1 MRSPLEIRYR
11 FGPLERR
18 GWIGALRPG
27 QLAILSTAVFLTILA
42 VQALK
47 SGVGLFLGVLILSFG
62 ALLTFVP
69 LYGRPLNE
77 WVPVIGVF
85 MARKATGRSRFRSR
99 APEAGTRFAGG
110 DEAVKLPDSIGRVE
124 LLAFPFR
131 GVELGVL
138 ADRTNHTFS
147 AVIQARARSFVLLDP
162 VDKAHRLAGWAGV
175 IAGLAREGSPI
186 SRVQWIERTAP
197 DDPDALSRYLRE
209 AIDPSIGLDALPL
222 QSYLRLTHAAAPVT
236 EQHELYIVLQVNAS
250 KAGRAIKQAG
260 GKDTGAC
267 MVLARELE
275 TMARRL
281 ESAEVEVLH
290 ALGPRRLA
298 ATIRLSYDPHARAN
312 LARLDSV
319 DPNRS
324 GVSPRNAWPMRAEEH
339 WSYYRTNDVVH
350 ATYWI
355 AEWPRI
361 DVGPDFLAP
370 LLVQTRSMRTVAVT
384 MEPVPPLKAM
394 RAVGFAKTAEPGR
407 RREPPRAGAR
417 RRPRRRPLLR
427 LHHRHR
433 RQPRSPRRSHRR
445 GRARRRPVPPGTPAL
460 RRRTGTHLLLHA
472 ANGPRPE
479 MRIKPRR
486 PAHRVTTAHL
496 QAAYPFISE
505 GGLGSE
511 GVYIGRDVFG
521 GSFCYDAWSLY
532 GKEITG
538 PNMLVIGQIGYAK
551 SSLVK
556 TFLWRQLLFGR
567 TAWVIDPKG
576 EYDALA
582 AMCGVEP
589 IRFASGGSLRLNP
602 LDPMIGGD
610 AQLALLRSI
619 SGVMLGRNL
628 RPEEDACLERA
639 HDEAVVEAARR
650 NSQPIIPQVV
660 NRLLEPS
667 DATAHE
673 LRTSTVRLAEDG
685 RQLALS
691 LRRMGA
697 GDLRGM
703 FDGPTSPGLDLSGR
717 LVVFNLREVKD
728 EARPILMACTAA
740 WLQGSWARNDGVRRI
755 VVLDEAWVVL
765 RHLAIAR
772 WLRESWKL
780 ARQYGVQNIAVMHR
794 LSDLTAAGDSGS
806 EQVQLAKGLLEDSE
820 TRVIYRQS
828 PGEVEQARELLGL
841 TQTEVEQI
849 PMLERGEALWRVGR
863 RSFIVQHRIDPL
875 LEREIVDTD
884 ANMGPRSAPWITA
897 EADEAVDSAS

>member
-1 MRSPLEIRYR
+1 
-11 FGPLERR
+11 
-18 GWIGALRPG
+18 
-27 QLAILSTAVFLTILA
+27 
-42 VQALK
+42 
-47 SGVGLFLGVLILSFG
+47 
-62 ALLTFVP
+62 
-69 LYGRPLNE
+69 
-77 WVPVIGVF
+77 
-85 MARKATGRSRFRSR
+85 
-99 APEAGTRFAGG
+99 
-110 DEAVKLPDSIGRVE
+110 
-124 LLAFPFR
+124 
-131 GVELGVL
+131 
-138 ADRTNHTFS
+138 
-147 AVIQARARSFVLLDP
+147 
-162 VDKAHRLAGWAGV
+162 
-175 IAGLAREGSPI
+175 
-186 SRVQWIERTAP
+186 
-197 DDPDALSRYLRE
+197 
-209 AIDPSIGLDALPL
+209 
-222 QSYLRLTHAAAPVT
+222 
-236 EQHELYIVLQVNAS
+236 
-250 KAGRAIKQAG
+250 
-260 GKDTGAC
+260 
-267 MVLARELE
+267 
-275 TMARRL
+275 
-281 ESAEVEVLH
+281 
-290 ALGPRRLA
+290 
-298 ATIRLSYDPHARAN
+298 
-312 LARLDSV
+312 
-319 DPNRS
+319 
-324 GVSPRNAWPMRAEEH
+324 
-339 WSYYRTNDVVH
+339 
-350 ATYWI
+350 
-355 AEWPRI
+355 
-361 DVGPDFLAP
+361 
-370 LLVQTRSMRTVAVT
+370 
-384 MEPVPPLKAM
+384 
-394 RAVGFAKTAEPGR
+394 
-407 RREPPRAGAR
+407 
-417 RRPRRRPLLR
+417 
-427 LHHRHR
+427 
-433 RQPRSPRRSHRR
+433 
-445 GRARRRPVPPGTPAL
+445 
-460 RRRTGTHLLLHA
+460 
-472 ANGPRPE
+472 

-521 GSFCYDAWSLY
+521 GSFCYDAWALY
-532 GKEITG
+532 GREITG

-551 SSLVK
+551 SSLIK

-589 IRFASGGSLRLNP
+589 IRFASGGTLRLNP

-639 HDEAVVEAARR
+639 HDEAVVEAVRR

-673 LRTSTVRLAEDG
+673 LRTSTARLAEDG

-884 ANMGPRSAPWITA
+884 ANMGPRAGPWVTP

>member
-1 MRSPLEIRYR
+1 
-11 FGPLERR
+11 
-18 GWIGALRPG
+18 
-27 QLAILSTAVFLTILA
+27 
-42 VQALK
+42 
-47 SGVGLFLGVLILSFG
+47 
-62 ALLTFVP
+62 
-69 LYGRPLNE
+69 
-77 WVPVIGVF
+77 
-85 MARKATGRSRFRSR
+85 
-99 APEAGTRFAGG
+99 
-110 DEAVKLPDSIGRVE
+110 
-124 LLAFPFR
+124 
-131 GVELGVL
+131 
-138 ADRTNHTFS
+138 
-147 AVIQARARSFVLLDP
+147 
-162 VDKAHRLAGWAGV
+162 
-175 IAGLAREGSPI
+175 
-186 SRVQWIERTAP
+186 
-197 DDPDALSRYLRE
+197 
-209 AIDPSIGLDALPL
+209 
-222 QSYLRLTHAAAPVT
+222 
-236 EQHELYIVLQVNAS
+236 
-250 KAGRAIKQAG
+250 
-260 GKDTGAC
+260 
-267 MVLARELE
+267 
-275 TMARRL
+275 
-281 ESAEVEVLH
+281 
-290 ALGPRRLA
+290 
-298 ATIRLSYDPHARAN
+298 
-312 LARLDSV
+312 
-319 DPNRS
+319 
-324 GVSPRNAWPMRAEEH
+324 
-339 WSYYRTNDVVH
+339 
-350 ATYWI
+350 
-355 AEWPRI
+355 
-361 DVGPDFLAP
+361 
-370 LLVQTRSMRTVAVT
+370 MRT
-384 MEPVPPLKAM
+384 
-394 RAVGFAKTAEPGR
+394 
-407 RREPPRAGAR
+407 
-417 RRPRRRPLLR
+417 
-427 LHHRHR
+427 
-433 RQPRSPRRSHRR
+433 
-445 GRARRRPVPPGTPAL
+445 
-460 RRRTGTHLLLHA
+460 
-472 ANGPRPE
+472 
-479 MRIKPRR
+479 KPRR

-556 TFLWRQLLFGR
+556 CLDEDTEILDPRTGILHTIGQVFKDPQVDRVATLRDRRRVEAVPITAKVDVGMSPCLRITFASGRSVTTTPEHPYLMPDGWRRADTLKVGETAALPARMPFPEEPVRLLDEEVDVLAVLLAEGCYVPSQTGGVRFSSDEPEIIDRMRIAGHRLGFEVRHVGRYDYALTGHVTFDSPPEGRCACGCGAPTLTATRTRGGNVKGQPSRYAPGHSSRRGAVATLLRRNGVPRALAKHKVIPDSVFRLPAGQLARFLGVFWMCDGTVSKTGVEITLASERMVRQLQHLLLRFGVQSRVRFHATAIGDRPFDAWTLRVYSHCERSFLDSIPLWGLKRAKLEARCAARTRPVQANCGAPSASRELRAELAALTRGPDGRVDTVPFRRIERLLGATYRFQFSHLFNLATGRINRPAFRAFCEEYGIGERYGWLLDSDVFWDRIVAIEDAGECHVYDLTVEPTACFVANDVVVHNTFLWRQLLFGR

-582 AMCGVEP
+582 AMCKVEP

-639 HDEAVVEAARR
+639 HHEAVVEAVSRH
-650 NSQPIIPQVV
+650 SQPIIPQVV

-673 LRTSTVRLAEDG
+673 LRTSTARLAEDG

-794 LSDLTAAGDSGS
+794 LSDLTAAGDAGS

-863 RSFIVQHRIDPL
+863 RSFIVQHRIDPI

-884 ANMGPRSAPWITA
+884 ANMGPRSAPWMTS
-897 EADEAVDSAS
+897 EADEAVDSVS

>member
-1 MRSPLEIRYR
+1 
-11 FGPLERR
+11 
-18 GWIGALRPG
+18 
-27 QLAILSTAVFLTILA
+27 
-42 VQALK
+42 
-47 SGVGLFLGVLILSFG
+47 
-62 ALLTFVP
+62 
-69 LYGRPLNE
+69 
-77 WVPVIGVF
+77 
-85 MARKATGRSRFRSR
+85 
-99 APEAGTRFAGG
+99 
-110 DEAVKLPDSIGRVE
+110 
-124 LLAFPFR
+124 
-131 GVELGVL
+131 
-138 ADRTNHTFS
+138 
-147 AVIQARARSFVLLDP
+147 
-162 VDKAHRLAGWAGV
+162 
-175 IAGLAREGSPI
+175 
-186 SRVQWIERTAP
+186 
-197 DDPDALSRYLRE
+197 
-209 AIDPSIGLDALPL
+209 
-222 QSYLRLTHAAAPVT
+222 
-236 EQHELYIVLQVNAS
+236 
-250 KAGRAIKQAG
+250 
-260 GKDTGAC
+260 
-267 MVLARELE
+267 
-275 TMARRL
+275 
-281 ESAEVEVLH
+281 
-290 ALGPRRLA
+290 
-298 ATIRLSYDPHARAN
+298 
-312 LARLDSV
+312 
-319 DPNRS
+319 
-324 GVSPRNAWPMRAEEH
+324 
-339 WSYYRTNDVVH
+339 
-350 ATYWI
+350 
-355 AEWPRI
+355 
-361 DVGPDFLAP
+361 
-370 LLVQTRSMRTVAVT
+370 MRT
-384 MEPVPPLKAM
+384 
-394 RAVGFAKTAEPGR
+394 
-407 RREPPRAGAR
+407 
-417 RRPRRRPLLR
+417 
-427 LHHRHR
+427 
-433 RQPRSPRRSHRR
+433 
-445 GRARRRPVPPGTPAL
+445 
-460 RRRTGTHLLLHA
+460 
-472 ANGPRPE
+472 
-479 MRIKPRR
+479 KPRR
-486 PAHRVTTAHL
+486 FAHRVTTAHL

-556 TFLWRQLLFGR
+556 TFLWRQMLFGR

-582 AMCGVEP
+582 AMCRVEP
-589 IRFASGGSLRLNP
+589 IRFVSGGSLRLNP

-673 LRTSTVRLAEDG
+673 LRTSTARLAEDG

-794 LSDLTAAGDSGS
+794 LSDLTAAGDAGS

-884 ANMGPRSAPWITA
+884 ANMGPRSAPWMTS
-897 EADEAVDSAS
+897 EADEAVDSVS

>member
-1 MRSPLEIRYR
+1 
-11 FGPLERR
+11 
-18 GWIGALRPG
+18 
-27 QLAILSTAVFLTILA
+27 
-42 VQALK
+42 
-47 SGVGLFLGVLILSFG
+47 
-62 ALLTFVP
+62 
-69 LYGRPLNE
+69 
-77 WVPVIGVF
+77 
-85 MARKATGRSRFRSR
+85 
-99 APEAGTRFAGG
+99 
-110 DEAVKLPDSIGRVE
+110 
-124 LLAFPFR
+124 
-131 GVELGVL
+131 
-138 ADRTNHTFS
+138 
-147 AVIQARARSFVLLDP
+147 
-162 VDKAHRLAGWAGV
+162 
-175 IAGLAREGSPI
+175 
-186 SRVQWIERTAP
+186 
-197 DDPDALSRYLRE
+197 
-209 AIDPSIGLDALPL
+209 
-222 QSYLRLTHAAAPVT
+222 
-236 EQHELYIVLQVNAS
+236 
-250 KAGRAIKQAG
+250 
-260 GKDTGAC
+260 
-267 MVLARELE
+267 
-275 TMARRL
+275 
-281 ESAEVEVLH
+281 
-290 ALGPRRLA
+290 
-298 ATIRLSYDPHARAN
+298 
-312 LARLDSV
+312 
-319 DPNRS
+319 
-324 GVSPRNAWPMRAEEH
+324 
-339 WSYYRTNDVVH
+339 
-350 ATYWI
+350 
-355 AEWPRI
+355 
-361 DVGPDFLAP
+361 
-370 LLVQTRSMRTVAVT
+370 MRT
-384 MEPVPPLKAM
+384 
-394 RAVGFAKTAEPGR
+394 
-407 RREPPRAGAR
+407 
-417 RRPRRRPLLR
+417 
-427 LHHRHR
+427 
-433 RQPRSPRRSHRR
+433 
-445 GRARRRPVPPGTPAL
+445 
-460 RRRTGTHLLLHA
+460 
-472 ANGPRPE
+472 
-479 MRIKPRR
+479 KPRR

-505 GGLGSE
+505 GGLGSD

-556 TFLWRQLLFGR
+556 TFLWRQMLFGR

-576 EYDALA
+576 EYDQLA

-589 IRFASGGSLRLNP
+589 IRFASGGTLRLNP

-619 SGVMLGRNL
+619 SEVMLGRNL

-639 HDEAVVEAARR
+639 HHEAVVEAGTR
-650 NSQPIIPQVV
+650 NSQPIIPRVV

-667 DATAHE
+667 DATAYE
-673 LRTSTVRLAEDG
+673 LRTSTARLAEDG

-841 TQTEVEQI
+841 TQTEIEQI

-863 RSFIVQHRIDPL
+863 RSFIVQHRIDPM

-884 ANMGPRSAPWITA
+884 ANMGPRSAPWVT
-897 EADEAVDSAS
+897 EADEAVDSVS

>member
-1 MRSPLEIRYR
+1 
-11 FGPLERR
+11 
-18 GWIGALRPG
+18 
-27 QLAILSTAVFLTILA
+27 
-42 VQALK
+42 
-47 SGVGLFLGVLILSFG
+47 
-62 ALLTFVP
+62 
-69 LYGRPLNE
+69 
-77 WVPVIGVF
+77 
-85 MARKATGRSRFRSR
+85 
-99 APEAGTRFAGG
+99 
-110 DEAVKLPDSIGRVE
+110 
-124 LLAFPFR
+124 
-131 GVELGVL
+131 
-138 ADRTNHTFS
+138 
-147 AVIQARARSFVLLDP
+147 
-162 VDKAHRLAGWAGV
+162 
-175 IAGLAREGSPI
+175 
-186 SRVQWIERTAP
+186 
-197 DDPDALSRYLRE
+197 
-209 AIDPSIGLDALPL
+209 
-222 QSYLRLTHAAAPVT
+222 
-236 EQHELYIVLQVNAS
+236 
-250 KAGRAIKQAG
+250 
-260 GKDTGAC
+260 
-267 MVLARELE
+267 
-275 TMARRL
+275 
-281 ESAEVEVLH
+281 
-290 ALGPRRLA
+290 
-298 ATIRLSYDPHARAN
+298 
-312 LARLDSV
+312 
-319 DPNRS
+319 
-324 GVSPRNAWPMRAEEH
+324 
-339 WSYYRTNDVVH
+339 
-350 ATYWI
+350 
-355 AEWPRI
+355 
-361 DVGPDFLAP
+361 
-370 LLVQTRSMRTVAVT
+370 MRT
-384 MEPVPPLKAM
+384 
-394 RAVGFAKTAEPGR
+394 
-407 RREPPRAGAR
+407 
-417 RRPRRRPLLR
+417 
-427 LHHRHR
+427 
-433 RQPRSPRRSHRR
+433 
-445 GRARRRPVPPGTPAL
+445 
-460 RRRTGTHLLLHA
+460 
-472 ANGPRPE
+472 
-479 MRIKPRR
+479 KPRR

-582 AMCGVEP
+582 AMCKVEP

-639 HDEAVVEAARR
+639 HHEAVVEAASRH
-650 NSQPIIPQVV
+650 SQPIIPQVV

-673 LRTSTVRLAEDG
+673 LRTSTARLAEEG

-863 RSFIVQHRIDPL
+863 RSFIVQHRIDPI

-884 ANMGPRSAPWITA
+884 ANMGPRSAPWMTS
-897 EADEAVDSAS
+897 EADEAVDSVS

>member
-1 MRSPLEIRYR
+1 VFRLP
-11 FGPLERR
+11 
-18 GWIGALRPG
+18 AD
-27 QLAILSTAVFLTILA
+27 QLAR
-42 VQALK
+42 
-47 SGVGLFLGVLILSFG
+47 FLGVF
-62 ALLTFVP
+62 
-69 LYGRPLNE
+69 
-77 WVPVIGVF
+77 W
-85 MARKATGRSRFRSR
+85 MCD
-99 APEAGTRFAGG
+99 GTVS
-110 DEAVKLPDSIGRVE
+110 ET
-124 LLAFPFR
+124 
-131 GVELGVL
+131 GVEITL
-138 ADRTNHTFS
+138 AS
-147 AVIQARARSFVLLDP
+147 E
-162 VDKAHRLAGWAGV
+162 RLV
-175 IAGLAREGSPI
+175 R
-186 SRVQWIERTAP
+186 Q
-197 DDPDALSRYLRE
+197 
-209 AIDPSIGLDALPL
+209 L
-222 QSYLRLTHAAAPVT
+222 Q
-236 EQHELYIVLQVNAS
+236 
-250 KAGRAIKQAG
+250 
-260 GKDTGAC
+260 
-267 MVLARELE
+267 
-275 TMARRL
+275 
-281 ESAEVEVLH
+281 
-290 ALGPRRLA
+290 
-298 ATIRLSYDPHARAN
+298 
-312 LARLDSV
+312 
-319 DPNRS
+319 
-324 GVSPRNAWPMRAEEH
+324 
-339 WSYYRTNDVVH
+339 
-350 ATYWI
+350 
-355 AEWPRI
+355 
-361 DVGPDFLAP
+361 
-370 LLVQTRSMRTVAVT
+370 
-384 MEPVPPLKAM
+384 
-394 RAVGFAKTAEPGR
+394 
-407 RREPPRAGAR
+407 
-417 RRPRRRPLLR
+417 
-427 LHHRHR
+427 
-433 RQPRSPRRSHRR
+433 
-445 GRARRRPVPPGTPAL
+445 
-460 RRRTGTHLLLHA
+460 HLLLRFGIQSRVRFHA
-472 ANGPRPE
+472 TAIGDRPF
-479 MRIKPRR
+479 
-486 PAHRVTTAHL
+486 A
-496 QAAYPFISE
+496 
-505 GGLGSE
+505 
-511 GVYIGRDVFG
+511 
-521 GSFCYDAWSLY
+521 AWSLRVY
-532 GKEITG
+532 SHCDQTFLDTIPLWGIKRAKLAALCATRTG
-538 PNMLVIGQIGYAK
+538 PVRANCGAPSASDELRAELAAYTRAPDGRVDTAPFRQVERLLGASYRFQFSHLFNLSTSRINRPAFRAFCQVYGIYDRYDWLLDSDIFWDRIVAIEDAGDRHVYDLTVEPTACFVANDVITHN
-551 SSLVK
+551 
-556 TFLWRQLLFGR
+556 TFLWRQMLFGR
-567 TAWVIDPKG
+567 TAWIIDPKG
-576 EYDALA
+576 EYEALA

-589 IRFASGGSLRLNP
+589 IRFASGGTLRLNP

-639 HDEAVVEAARR
+639 HDEAVIEAARH

-673 LRTSTVRLAEDG
+673 LRTSTARLAEDG

-884 ANMGPRSAPWITA
+884 ANMGPRAAPWMT

>member
-1 MRSPLEIRYR
+1 
-11 FGPLERR
+11 
-18 GWIGALRPG
+18 
-27 QLAILSTAVFLTILA
+27 
-42 VQALK
+42 
-47 SGVGLFLGVLILSFG
+47 
-62 ALLTFVP
+62 
-69 LYGRPLNE
+69 
-77 WVPVIGVF
+77 
-85 MARKATGRSRFRSR
+85 
-99 APEAGTRFAGG
+99 
-110 DEAVKLPDSIGRVE
+110 
-124 LLAFPFR
+124 
-131 GVELGVL
+131 
-138 ADRTNHTFS
+138 
-147 AVIQARARSFVLLDP
+147 
-162 VDKAHRLAGWAGV
+162 
-175 IAGLAREGSPI
+175 
-186 SRVQWIERTAP
+186 
-197 DDPDALSRYLRE
+197 
-209 AIDPSIGLDALPL
+209 
-222 QSYLRLTHAAAPVT
+222 
-236 EQHELYIVLQVNAS
+236 
-250 KAGRAIKQAG
+250 
-260 GKDTGAC
+260 
-267 MVLARELE
+267 
-275 TMARRL
+275 
-281 ESAEVEVLH
+281 
-290 ALGPRRLA
+290 
-298 ATIRLSYDPHARAN
+298 
-312 LARLDSV
+312 
-319 DPNRS
+319 
-324 GVSPRNAWPMRAEEH
+324 
-339 WSYYRTNDVVH
+339 
-350 ATYWI
+350 
-355 AEWPRI
+355 
-361 DVGPDFLAP
+361 
-370 LLVQTRSMRTVAVT
+370 MRT
-384 MEPVPPLKAM
+384 
-394 RAVGFAKTAEPGR
+394 
-407 RREPPRAGAR
+407 
-417 RRPRRRPLLR
+417 
-427 LHHRHR
+427 
-433 RQPRSPRRSHRR
+433 
-445 GRARRRPVPPGTPAL
+445 
-460 RRRTGTHLLLHA
+460 
-472 ANGPRPE
+472 
-479 MRIKPRR
+479 KPRR

-532 GKEITG
+532 GREITG

-589 IRFASGGSLRLNP
+589 IRFASGGTLRLNP

-673 LRTSTVRLAEDG
+673 LRTSTARLAEDG

-884 ANMGPRSAPWITA
+884 ANMGPRSAPWITS
-897 EADEAVDSAS
+897 EDDQAVDSAS

>member
-1 MRSPLEIRYR
+1 
-11 FGPLERR
+11 
-18 GWIGALRPG
+18 
-27 QLAILSTAVFLTILA
+27 
-42 VQALK
+42 
-47 SGVGLFLGVLILSFG
+47 
-62 ALLTFVP
+62 
-69 LYGRPLNE
+69 
-77 WVPVIGVF
+77 
-85 MARKATGRSRFRSR
+85 
-99 APEAGTRFAGG
+99 
-110 DEAVKLPDSIGRVE
+110 
-124 LLAFPFR
+124 
-131 GVELGVL
+131 
-138 ADRTNHTFS
+138 
-147 AVIQARARSFVLLDP
+147 
-162 VDKAHRLAGWAGV
+162 
-175 IAGLAREGSPI
+175 
-186 SRVQWIERTAP
+186 
-197 DDPDALSRYLRE
+197 
-209 AIDPSIGLDALPL
+209 
-222 QSYLRLTHAAAPVT
+222 
-236 EQHELYIVLQVNAS
+236 
-250 KAGRAIKQAG
+250 
-260 GKDTGAC
+260 
-267 MVLARELE
+267 
-275 TMARRL
+275 
-281 ESAEVEVLH
+281 
-290 ALGPRRLA
+290 
-298 ATIRLSYDPHARAN
+298 
-312 LARLDSV
+312 
-319 DPNRS
+319 
-324 GVSPRNAWPMRAEEH
+324 
-339 WSYYRTNDVVH
+339 
-350 ATYWI
+350 
-355 AEWPRI
+355 
-361 DVGPDFLAP
+361 
-370 LLVQTRSMRTVAVT
+370 
-384 MEPVPPLKAM
+384 
-394 RAVGFAKTAEPGR
+394 
-407 RREPPRAGAR
+407 
-417 RRPRRRPLLR
+417 
-427 LHHRHR
+427 
-433 RQPRSPRRSHRR
+433 
-445 GRARRRPVPPGTPAL
+445 
-460 RRRTGTHLLLHA
+460 
-472 ANGPRPE
+472 

-556 TFLWRQLLFGR
+556 TFTWRQMLFGR

-582 AMCGVEP
+582 RVCGVEP
-589 IRFASGGSLRLNP
+589 IRFASGGNLRLNP

-673 LRTSTVRLAEDG
+673 LRTSTARLAEEG

>member
-1 MRSPLEIRYR
+1 
-11 FGPLERR
+11 
-18 GWIGALRPG
+18 
-27 QLAILSTAVFLTILA
+27 V
-42 VQALK
+42 
-47 SGVGLFLGVLILSFG
+47 
-62 ALLTFVP
+62 
-69 LYGRPLNE
+69 
-77 WVPVIGVF
+77 
-85 MARKATGRSRFRSR
+85 
-99 APEAGTRFAGG
+99 
-110 DEAVKLPDSIGRVE
+110 
-124 LLAFPFR
+124 
-131 GVELGVL
+131 
-138 ADRTNHTFS
+138 RT
-147 AVIQARARSFVLLDP
+147 
-162 VDKAHRLAGWAGV
+162 
-175 IAGLAREGSPI
+175 
-186 SRVQWIERTAP
+186 
-197 DDPDALSRYLRE
+197 
-209 AIDPSIGLDALPL
+209 
-222 QSYLRLTHAAAPVT
+222 
-236 EQHELYIVLQVNAS
+236 
-250 KAGRAIKQAG
+250 
-260 GKDTGAC
+260 
-267 MVLARELE
+267 
-275 TMARRL
+275 
-281 ESAEVEVLH
+281 
-290 ALGPRRLA
+290 
-298 ATIRLSYDPHARAN
+298 
-312 LARLDSV
+312 
-319 DPNRS
+319 
-324 GVSPRNAWPMRAEEH
+324 
-339 WSYYRTNDVVH
+339 
-350 ATYWI
+350 
-355 AEWPRI
+355 
-361 DVGPDFLAP
+361 
-370 LLVQTRSMRTVAVT
+370 
-384 MEPVPPLKAM
+384 
-394 RAVGFAKTAEPGR
+394 
-407 RREPPRAGAR
+407 
-417 RRPRRRPLLR
+417 
-427 LHHRHR
+427 
-433 RQPRSPRRSHRR
+433 
-445 GRARRRPVPPGTPAL
+445 
-460 RRRTGTHLLLHA
+460 
-472 ANGPRPE
+472 
-479 MRIKPRR
+479 KPRR

-505 GGLGSE
+505 GGLGSD
-511 GVYIGRDVFG
+511 GVYVGRDVFG
-521 GSFCYDAWSLY
+521 GSFCFDPWALY

-556 TFLWRQLLFGR
+556 CLDEDTEIVDPTTGVPRTIAEVCKDPEAERVLTLRDRRHVEAVPITAKVDAGISPCLRITFASGRSVTTTPEHPYLMPDGWRRADTLRVGETAALPARVPFPEAPVRLSDEEIDVLAVLLAEGCHAPSQTGGVRFSSDEPEIIDRMRAAGRRLGFEVRHLGRDDHALTGHVTFDAPPDGRCACGCGAPTLTATRSRGGNVKGQPSRYAPGHSGRRGAVAALLRRNGVPRALARDKVVPDPVYRLPADQLARFLGVFWMCGGTVSRSGVEITLASERMVRQLQHLLLRFGIQSRVRFHGTAIGDRPFDAWNLRVDARCERAFLDAIALWGGKRAELAAMCVSRRRPVRYGWLLDADIFWDRIVAIEDAGERHVYDLTVEPTACFVANDVIVHNTYLWRQMLFGR

-639 HDEAVVEAARR
+639 HHEAVVEAARTG
-650 NSQPIIPQVV
+650 SQPIVPQVV

-673 LRTSTVRLAEDG
+673 LRTSTARLAEDG

-717 LVVFNLREVKD
+717 LVVFNLREVAD

-884 ANMGPRSAPWITA
+884 ANMGPRSAPWITP
-897 EADEAVDSAS
+897 EADQAVDSAS